1 MIYVGILGQKS
12 ISSSDEMG
20 KCWDGWMC
28 EGADGGYSG
37 AAVGEVEEAEHSL
50 LSKNLLGLNLR
61 SPTQFLL
68 SYPLFVSRDIYCVLR
83 LLQTY

>member
-37 AAVGEVEEAEHSL
+37 AAVGEVEEAEHFL

>member
-12 ISSSDEMG
+12 ISSSDEME
-20 KCWDGWMC
+20 KCWDGWIY
-28 EGADGGYSG
+28 EGADGGCSG

-50 LSKNLLGLNLR
+50 LSENLGVNLR